1 MARWGLDEK
10 PQRCGAWSGSPALC
24 FLNALSGKDTLPLKS
39 FCRRICISLECNPA
53 LGHTANKTAR
63 LNAGAGMVVTGLT
76 RPGHWFHRSSTTS
89 ICSRNPCHNLTFILL
104 SQRRKP
110 RLSKD
115 VKLFFKKTKR
125 RAFISHGS
133 EGRRSP
139 RSRCWQIPKPP
150 SCEEAQVGLV
160 RSAGV
165 PGPER
170 PRPLP
175 LPCILSSPLTEHAT
189 SVEGSRAHHCP
200 TNAVLCRWES
210 PQHGAWPR
218 AGAR

>member
-1 MARWGLDEK
+1 M
-10 PQRCGAWSGSPALC
+10 QSCTGAYGKQNSPAQC
-24 FLNALSGKDTLPLKS
+24 RGRDGRHGFNTPWTLVPPVEHHVHLLTQPLPQS
-39 FCRRICISLECNPA
+39 YIYP
-53 LGHTANKTAR
+53 
-63 LNAGAGMVVTGLT
+63 
-76 RPGHWFHRSSTTS
+76 
-89 ICSRNPCHNLTFILL
+89 L

-175 LPCILSSPLTEHAT
+175 LPCILSSPFTEHAT